1 MATIHP
7 RFPFCLPRMAPYI
20 HPRAAESTTP
30 PVIIG
35 AELRQI
41 LDRFWI
47 DIGTDEELDDGP
59 DRLPPVTA
67 FTVTMRARKCGNPVS
82 WNRKSLD
89 GYFNGFLSPMSAAG
103 PVSGGYTALRR
114 SPRRG
119 TLGTSCGVWSE
130 SSPPGH
136 ARRS

>member
-1 MATIHP
+1 MTSLGPAPSTFFWTSIGILSVGSRSLNLLDLTVESVIEQEVCYGNHSSEISV
-7 RFPFCLPRMAPYI
+7 LPAPDG
-20 HPRAAESTTP
+20 PTTP

-82 WNRKSLD
+82 
-89 GYFNGFLSPMSAAG
+89 
-103 PVSGGYTALRR
+103 
-114 SPRRG
+114 
-119 TLGTSCGVWSE
+119 
-130 SSPPGH
+130 
-136 ARRS
+136 

>member
-7 RFPFCLPRMAPYI
+7 GFPFCLPGWPLYTPDT
-20 HPRAAESTTP
+20 HQRAAESTTP
-30 PVIIG
+30 PVVIG

-67 FTVTMRARKCGNPVS
+67 FTVTMRARK
-82 WNRKSLD
+82 
-89 GYFNGFLSPMSAAG
+89 
-103 PVSGGYTALRR
+103 
-114 SPRRG
+114 
-119 TLGTSCGVWSE
+119 
-130 SSPPGH
+130 
-136 ARRS
+136 